1 MNKVDGQNK
10 VQILLDLFPSDLAI
24 WDSVDFMSMVQVQ
37 TPVPIT
43 GYTVTRNADGTVS
56 LTVEY
61 AADIQGYD
69 LTVSIDPTRANIPAL
84 SRAQLSSAT
93 FVVSPDDNEAA
104 FFYDDSTYK
113 TADIIAKASTG
124 ISVAAA
130 AFTALALVSGKMI
143 GVEMMAVV
151 QISFFSLITLSQL
164 NPCFAA
170 LASLRLIN
178 GYNSLSKSENYLQDT
193 LTPTAPKGIFL
204 YSRFTENFNFTLA
217 IVVVPL
223 LVALVSF
230 ILSKTALK
238 DNEKVVNVAKKAVGE
253 YTLMGILLGAYM
265 IAVCS
270 GLEILYGAKKSSDLI
285 GKISIVE
292 CALLLALVAGYFVF
306 LLLRPDFF
314 GEFVDEFKKDRL
326 SSKYYNFVLL
336 ERVINGCG
344 LVLLL
349 SVSMGAV
356 LPMAMFLL
364 TAGFVAVKSPHRDNY
379 QKYRVLAN
387 MAISLAVEV
396 VYLLYRMA
404 APEKRHSG
412 MFLYLPF
419 AVVGLLAV
427 CVIYNSILII
437 YKAYHHFK
445 NNGS

>member
-1 MNKVDGQNK
+1 MNKGDGQNK

-178 GYNSLSKSENYLQDT
+178 GYNSLSK
-193 LTPTAPKGIFL
+193 A
-204 YSRFTENFNFTLA
+204 
-217 IVVVPL
+217 
-223 LVALVSF
+223 SF
-230 ILSKTALK
+230 
-238 DNEKVVNVAKKAVGE
+238 
-253 YTLMGILLGAYM
+253 
-265 IAVCS
+265 
-270 GLEILYGAKKSSDLI
+270 
-285 GKISIVE
+285 
-292 CALLLALVAGYFVF
+292 
-306 LLLRPDFF
+306 R
-314 GEFVDEFKKDRL
+314 
-326 SSKYYNFVLL
+326 
-336 ERVINGCG
+336 
-344 LVLLL
+344 
-349 SVSMGAV
+349 
-356 LPMAMFLL
+356 
-364 TAGFVAVKSPHRDNY
+364 
-379 QKYRVLAN
+379 
-387 MAISLAVEV
+387 
-396 VYLLYRMA
+396 
-404 APEKRHSG
+404 
-412 MFLYLPF
+412 
-419 AVVGLLAV
+419 
-427 CVIYNSILII
+427 
-437 YKAYHHFK
+437 
-445 NNGS
+445 

>member
-1 MNKVDGQNK
+1 M
-10 VQILLDLFPSDLAI
+10 
-24 WDSVDFMSMVQVQ
+24 
-37 TPVPIT
+37 
-43 GYTVTRNADGTVS
+43 
-56 LTVEY
+56 
-61 AADIQGYD
+61 
-69 LTVSIDPTRANIPAL
+69 
-84 SRAQLSSAT
+84 
-93 FVVSPDDNEAA
+93 
-104 FFYDDSTYK
+104 
-113 TADIIAKASTG
+113 
-124 ISVAAA
+124 
-130 AFTALALVSGKMI
+130 
-143 GVEMMAVV
+143 
-151 QISFFSLITLSQL
+151 
-164 NPCFAA
+164 
-170 LASLRLIN
+170 
-178 GYNSLSKSENYLQDT
+178 
-193 LTPTAPKGIFL
+193 
-204 YSRFTENFNFTLA
+204 
-217 IVVVPL
+217 
-223 LVALVSF
+223 ALVSF

-253 YTLMGILLGAYM
+253 YTLMGILLGGYM

-292 CALLLALVAGYFVF
+292 CALLLALVAGYFGV
-306 LLLRPDFF
+306 PAAATDFF

-387 MAISLAVEV
+387 VAISLTVEV

-427 CVIYNSILII
+427 CVIYNTVAII
-437 YKAYHHFK
+437 YNIIKK
-445 NNGS
+445 TQRQ